1 MVAHSSQMIYT
12 RMIGDKEED
21 DKEAEGGVVVCYY
34 HHFYLKRVERM
45 GQGGSR
51 AGRLTK
57 EDVMFLKANTRYDE
71 DTIQVQPLT

>member
-1 MVAHSSQMIYT
+1 MTYFFAETDITVNRSGLKSQLLLYHRI
-12 RMIGDKEED
+12 R
-21 DKEAEGGVVVCYY
+21 AES
-34 HHFYLKRVERM
+34 M

>member
-1 MVAHSSQMIYT
+1 MSLNE
-12 RMIGDKEED
+12 RG
-21 DKEAEGGVVVCYY
+21 
-34 HHFYLKRVERM
+34 RM

-71 DTIQVQPLT
+71 DTIQVPVP

>member
-1 MVAHSSQMIYT
+1 
-12 RMIGDKEED
+12 
-21 DKEAEGGVVVCYY
+21 
-34 HHFYLKRVERM
+34 M

-71 DTIQVQPLT
+71 DTIQVQILKIWKFFENFENLEIF

>member
-1 MVAHSSQMIYT
+1 
-12 RMIGDKEED
+12 
-21 DKEAEGGVVVCYY
+21 
-34 HHFYLKRVERM
+34 M

-71 DTIQVQPLT
+71 DTIQVPIP